1 MLQKTPERQTAA
13 EPDIAALL
21 KEGGASGRIRRI
33 VYFAIAAVMVAGS
46 LLGWWMMRADTTA
59 VVYTTQPVTRGD
71 LTVTVTAT
79 GTVEPTN
86 VVEVSSELSGL
97 IASVSVDYN
106 DTVKKGQPLA
116 MLKTDKLQANVS
128 VAKATLDA
136 RDADV
141 AQAQASANDAAMAL
155 QRAQQL
161 IAKGVA
167 TQETYDS
174 AKSANDRAQ
183 AALAAAKANREIAD
197 ANLSIA
203 QSDLDK
209 ACICSPIDGVVLSR
223 NVEVGQTV
231 ASSLQAPVL
240 FTLADDLAH
249 MQVQVDVDEADV
261 GKVAVGDKAT
271 FSVEAFEDKTFPATI
286 AQIRYSPE
294 TVEGVVTYK
303 AILTV
308 DNTERSLRPGMT
320 ATADIVVNQVKNAL
334 TVPNAALRYAPPVTQ
349 ESRRNGAGLLGL
361 LMPRRPERPTPPT
374 VGKNGERVLWVLRND
389 QPVAVTVTTG
399 ATDGNRTE
407 IVKGDLAPG
416 DKVIVGQRTQA

>member
-1 MLQKTPERQTAA
+1 MLQKSPKPPAPA
-13 EPDIAALL
+13 EPDIAAVL
-21 KEGGASGRIRRI
+21 KEGSTSGRTRRI
-33 VYFAIAAVMVAGS
+33 VFFVIVAVVVAGS
-46 LLGWWMMRADTTA
+46 VLAWMTLRPGTAA
-59 VVYTTQPVTRGD
+59 VVYTTQPVTRSD

-106 DTVKKGQPLA
+106 DTVKKGQALA
-116 MLKTDKLQANVS
+116 TLKTDKLEANVS

-141 AQAQASANDAAMAL
+141 AQAQASADDATMAL
-155 QRAQQL
+155 TRAQQL

-174 AKSANDRAQ
+174 AKSANQRAQ
-183 AALAAAKANREIAD
+183 AALSAAKADREIAA

-209 ACICSPIDGVVLSR
+209 ACICSPIDGIVLSR
-223 NVEVGQTV
+223 DVEVGQTV

-240 FTLADDLAH
+240 FTLADDLSH
-249 MQVQVDVDEADV
+249 MQVEVDVDEADV

-286 AQIRYSPE
+286 SQIRYSPE
-294 TVEGVVTYK
+294 TVEGSSPTR
-303 AILTV
+303 
-308 DNTERSLRPGMT
+308 RSLPSTTPKVLAQAGHDRDCRYRRQPGQERHHRAQRGVALCAAGRPG
-320 ATADIVVNQVKNAL
+320 I
-334 TVPNAALRYAPPVTQ
+334 AA
-349 ESRRNGAGLLGL
+349 
-361 LMPRRPERPTPPT
+361 
-374 VGKNGERVLWVLRND
+374 
-389 QPVAVTVTTG
+389 
-399 ATDGNRTE
+399 
-407 IVKGDLAPG
+407 
-416 DKVIVGQRTQA
+416 